1 MNYDDI
7 LLFVKL
13 VNIGTFSGL
22 AKSINVTQSTIS
34 KKIQKLEQQLNLQ
47 LIHRNSRTL
56 ELTADGELLYENFR
70 YYEGSLKDS
79 LSTVINRQNKVA
91 GILKVSLPKII
102 NDKILLP
109 HFYKF
114 MQKYPEAKIIISY
127 NANRVDL
134 LKEGFN
140 LAISMQQPIS
150 ENNKIRLLKKSKIKL
165 FTTTS
170 YQELYG
176 LPQTPSDLPKHNL
189 VAAALNGEPLNDLF
203 VTNINSE
210 SDELVRLN
218 PSLYVSNA
226 IYNVD
231 LTTSGHF
238 IASSA
243 EILVYNELLEE
254 SLIPVLPDYCFGSVN
269 FYLLRS
275 NEIHTKLEQ
284 VFVDFIVECFD
295 QIPSNFN

>member
-34 KKIQKLEQQLNLQ
+34 KKIQKLEQQLDLQ

-91 GILKVSLPKII
+91 GVLKVSLPKII

-170 YQELYG
+170 SQELYG

-189 VAAALNGEPLNDLF
+189 VAAALNGEPLNDLV

-218 PSLYVSNA
+218 PSLYVKDNA
-226 IYNVD
+226 QSLQID
-231 LTTSGHF
+231 
-238 IASSA
+238 SS
-243 EILVYNELLEE
+243 IK
-254 SLIPVLPDYCFGSVN
+254 F
-269 FYLLRS
+269 
-275 NEIHTKLEQ
+275 
-284 VFVDFIVECFD
+284 
-295 QIPSNFN
+295 

>member
-22 AKSINVTQSTIS
+22 AKSINVTQGTIS
-34 KKIQKLEQQLNLQ
+34 KKIQKLEQDLNLQ

-56 ELTADGELLYENFR
+56 ELTAEGELLYEKFCR
-70 YYEGSLKDS
+70 YERSLKDS
-79 LSTVINRQNKVA
+79 LDDVINRQNKVA

-102 NDKILLP
+102 NDKILMP
-109 HFYKF
+109 YFHKF

-127 NANRVDL
+127 NTNKVDL
-134 LKEGFN
+134 LKDGFN

-165 FTTTS
+165 FTTS
-170 YQELYG
+170 LYQQLYG
-176 LPQTPSDLPKHNL
+176 LPKTPTELAKHNL
-189 VAAALNGEPLNDLF
+189 VAAALNGELLNNLV
-203 VTNINSE
+203 VTNIDDE
-210 SDELVRLN
+210 YDELVSLN
-218 PSLYVSNA
+218 PSLYVNNA

-231 LTTSGHF
+231 LAASGHF

-243 EILVYNELLEE
+243 EILVHNELLDER
-254 SLIPVLPDYCFGSVN
+254 LIPVLPDYYFGSVN

-275 NEIHTKLEQ
+275 NEIHSKLEQ
-284 VFVDFIVECFD
+284 VFVDFIIKCFN
-295 QIPSNFN
+295 QASFEIN